1 MNRELQDRS
10 GRPLNQIVSSWAADT
25 KKGKMDRREFL
36 ALASALGAT
45 TATAYGLLGMAAP
58 KTAHAA
64 GKKGGTL
71 KVSMS
76 VRRVV
81 DPRIFDWSEMGNVA
95 RQVCENLVSYTSAY
109 TFEPALLEGW
119 EVNDDATEYVLK
131 VRKGVTWN
139 NGDAFD
145 ADDVV
150 YNLERWC
157 EKDVEGNSMA
167 GRMATMIDPETNK
180 ALAGSITKV
189 DSHTVKLTLP
199 KSDISIIPGMTD
211 YPALIVH
218 RDFDK
223 NGADLS
229 KNPIGTGPFELDS
242 LEVGVS
248 ARCVRRKDGKWWGG
262 EAFLD
267 AIEWTDY
274 GTDPAAE
281 VAAFEAGDVH
291 VNYQTTADFVEIL
304 DSLDLK
310 KSEAITA
317 ATIVA
322 RMNVAN
328 KPYDDVRVRNALQ
341 LAVDNNVVLQIG
353 YGGSGSVAENHH
365 VGPMHPEY
373 YKLPEIKRDPEAAK
387 KLLADAGQSDFEHEL
402 ISIDDDWRKN
412 TTDAIAAQIRDAGIK
427 VKRTIIPSSSF
438 WNNWTKYPFSTT
450 NWNMRPLGVQVLA
463 LGYRSGEA
471 WNEAGWSNPD
481 FDKKL
486 DEALA
491 IADTDKRREVM
502 KDLEEILQSSGIIIQ
517 PYWRSLYKH
526 MAESVQGDAMHPT
539 FEMHFE
545 KVWLDEG

>member
-1 MNRELQDRS
+1 MNRDLKDRA
-10 GRPLNQIVSSWAADT
+10 GRPLNPVVSDWAVET
-25 KKGKMDRREFL
+25 REGKMDRREFL
-36 ALASALGAT
+36 ALASAFGAT
-45 TATAYGLLGMAAP
+45 AATAYGMLGMSAPAAAQGTP
-58 KTAHAA
+58 
-64 GKKGGTL
+64 KKGGTL

-95 RQVCENLVSYTSAY
+95 RQFCENLVSYTSSY

-119 EVNDDATEYVLK
+119 EVNSDATEYVLK
-131 VRKGVTWN
+131 VRKGVTWT
-139 NGDAFD
+139 NGDEFN

-150 YNLERWC
+150 YNIERWC
-157 EKDVEGNSMA
+157 EKEVEGNSMA
-167 GRMATMIDPETNK
+167 GRMATLIDANTNK
-180 ALAGSITKV
+180 ALAGAITKV

-199 KSDISIIPGMTD
+199 KPDISIIPGMAD

-229 KNPIGTGPFELDS
+229 KNPVGTGAFELDK

-248 ARCVRRKDGKWWGG
+248 ARCVRRTNGKWWGG
-262 EAFLD
+262 EAYLD

-291 VNYQTTADFVEIL
+291 TNYQTTADFVEIL

-310 KSEAITA
+310 KSEAVTA

-322 RMNVAN
+322 RMNIAN
-328 KPYDDVRVRNALQ
+328 KPYDDQRVRQALQ
-341 LAVDNNVVLQIG
+341 LAVDNSVVLQIG
-353 YGGSGSVAENHH
+353 YGNAGTPAENHH

-373 YKLPEIKRDPEAAK
+373 AKLPAIKRDPDAAK
-387 KLLADAGQSDFEHEL
+387 KLLADAGAADFEHEL

-427 VKRTIIPSSSF
+427 IKRTIIPSSSF

-463 LGYRSGEA
+463 LAYRSGEA
-471 WNEAGWSNPD
+471 WNEAGWSNEE

-486 DEALA
+486 DQALA
-491 IADTDKRREVM
+491 IADADKRREVM
-502 KDLEEILQSSGIIIQ
+502 AELEKLLQDSGIIIQ

-526 MAESVQGDAMHPT
+526 MAEEVQGDSMHPT
-539 FEMHFE
+539 FEMHFN
-545 KVWLDEG
+545 KVWLDA

>member
-1 MNRELQDRS
+1 MNTNLKNRA
-10 GRPLNQIVSSWAADT
+10 GRPLNSAVGMWAAET
-25 KKGKMDRREFL
+25 REGKMDRREFL
-36 ALASALGAT
+36 ALASAFGAT
-45 TATAYGLLGMAAP
+45 TATAYGMLGLSAPAMAQGTP
-58 KTAHAA
+58 
-64 GKKGGTL
+64 KKGGTL

-95 RQVCENLVSYTSAY
+95 RQFCENLVSYTPNY

-119 EVNDDATEYVLK
+119 EVNADATEYILH

-145 ADDVV
+145 ADDVI
-150 YNLERWC
+150 YNLNRWC

-167 GRMATMIDPETNK
+167 GRMATMIDPNTNR
-180 ALAGSITKV
+180 ALDGAITKV

-199 KSDISIIPGMTD
+199 KPDISIIPGMAD

-229 KNPIGTGPFELDS
+229 KNPIGTGAFELDT
-242 LEVGVS
+242 LEVGVF
-248 ARCVRRKDGKWWGG
+248 ARCVRRKDDKWWGG
-262 EAFLD
+262 EAYLD

-291 VNYQTTADFVEIL
+291 TNYQTTADFVEIL

-328 KPYDDVRVRNALQ
+328 KPYDDQRVRQALQ
-341 LAVDNNVVLQIG
+341 LAVDNAVVLQIG
-353 YGGSGSVAENHH
+353 YGNAGTPAENHH

-373 YKLPEIKRDPEAAK
+373 AKLPAIKRDPEAAR
-387 KLLADAGQSDFEHEL
+387 KLLADAGATDFEHEL

-427 VKRTIIPSSSF
+427 IKRTIIPSSSF

-463 LGYRSGEA
+463 LAYRSGEA
-471 WNEAGWSNPD
+471 WNEAGWSNEE
-481 FDKKL
+481 FDKKI
-486 DEALA
+486 DQALA
-491 IADTDKRREVM
+491 IADADKRREVM
-502 KDLEEILQSSGIIIQ
+502 AELEKILQDSGIIIQ
-517 PYWRSLYKH
+517 PYWRALYKH
-526 MAESVQGDAMHPT
+526 MSEEVQGDSMHPT
-539 FEMHFE
+539 FEMHFN
-545 KVWLDEG
+545 KVWLDA

>member
-1 MNRELQDRS
+1 MNRDLKDRA
-10 GRPLNQIVSSWAADT
+10 GRPLNSAVSAWAAET
-25 KKGKMDRREFL
+25 KAGKMDRREFL
-36 ALASALGAT
+36 ALASAFGAT
-45 TATAYGLLGMAAP
+45 TATAYGMLGLSAP
-58 KTAHAA
+58 AKAQGTP
-64 GKKGGTL
+64 KKGGTL

-95 RQVCENLVSYTSAY
+95 RQICETLVVYTPSY
-109 TFEPALLEGW
+109 TFEPGLLEGW
-119 EVNDDATEYVLK
+119 EVNGDATEYVLK

-139 NGDAFD
+139 NGDTFN

-150 YNLERWC
+150 YNIHRWC
-157 EKDVEGNSMA
+157 EKKVEGNSMA
-167 GRMATMIDPETNK
+167 GRMASLIDPNTDK
-180 ALAGSITKV
+180 ALDGAITKV
-189 DSHTVKLTLP
+189 DDYTVKLTLP
-199 KSDISIIPGMTD
+199 KPDISIIPGMTD

-229 KNPIGTGPFELDS
+229 KTPVGTGAFELEK

-262 EAFLD
+262 EAYLD

-291 VNYQTTADFVEIL
+291 TNYQTTADFVEIL
-304 DSLDLK
+304 DSLGLK
-310 KSEAITA
+310 KSEAVTA

-328 KPYDDVRVRNALQ
+328 KPYDDQRVRQALQ
-341 LAVDNNVVLQIG
+341 LAVDNSVVLQIG
-353 YGGSGSVAENHH
+353 YGNAGTPAENHH

-373 YKLPEIKRDPEAAK
+373 AKLPPIKRDPDAAK
-387 KLLADAGQSDFEHEL
+387 KLLADAGAADFEHEL

-427 VKRTIIPSSSF
+427 IKRTIIPSSSF

-463 LGYRSGEA
+463 LAYRSGEA
-471 WNEAGWSNPD
+471 WNEAGWSNEE

-486 DEALA
+486 DQALA
-491 IADTDKRREVM
+491 IADADKRREVM
-502 KDLEEILQSSGIIIQ
+502 AELEKILQDSGIIIQ

-526 MAESVQGDAMHPT
+526 MTEEVRGDSMHPT
-539 FEMHFE
+539 FEMQFNE
-545 KVWLDEG
+545 VWLDS

>member
-1 MNRELQDRS
+1 MNRDLKDRA
-10 GRPLNQIVSSWAADT
+10 GRPLNSAVSAWAAET
-25 KKGKMDRREFL
+25 KAGKMDRREFL
-36 ALASALGAT
+36 ALASAFGAT
-45 TATAYGLLGMAAP
+45 TATAYGMLGLSAP
-58 KTAHAA
+58 AKAQGTP
-64 GKKGGTL
+64 KKGGTL

-95 RQVCENLVSYTSAY
+95 RQFCENLVSYTSSY

-119 EVNDDATEYVLK
+119 EVNADATEYILK

-139 NGDAFD
+139 NGDEFN

-150 YNLERWC
+150 YNINRWC
-157 EKDVEGNSMA
+157 EKEVEGNSMA
-167 GRMATMIDPETNK
+167 GRMATLIDANTNK
-180 ALAGSITKV
+180 ALAGAITKV

-199 KSDISIIPGMTD
+199 KPDISIIPGMAD

-229 KNPIGTGPFELDS
+229 KNPIGTGAFELDN
-242 LEVGVS
+242 LEVGVT

-262 EAFLD
+262 EAYLD

-291 VNYQTTADFVEIL
+291 TNYQTTADFVEIL

-310 KSEAITA
+310 KSEAVTA

-328 KPYDDVRVRNALQ
+328 KPYDDQRVRQALQ
-341 LAVDNNVVLQIG
+341 LAVDNSVVLQIG
-353 YGGSGSVAENHH
+353 YGNAGTPAENHH

-373 YKLPEIKRDPEAAK
+373 AKLPPIKRDPDAAK
-387 KLLADAGQSDFEHEL
+387 KLLADAGAADFEHEL

-412 TTDAIAAQIRDAGIK
+412 TTDAIAAQIRDAGIMI
-427 VKRTIIPSSSF
+427 KRTIIPSSSF

-463 LGYRSGEA
+463 LAYRSGEA
-471 WNEAGWSNPD
+471 WNEAGWSNEE

-486 DEALA
+486 DQALA
-491 IADTDKRREVM
+491 IADADKRREVM
-502 KDLEEILQSSGIIIQ
+502 AELEKILQDSGIIIQ

-526 MAESVQGDAMHPT
+526 MTEEVQGDTMHPT
-539 FEMHFE
+539 FEMHFNE
-545 KVWLDEG
+545 VWLDA